1 MKVVELKVKA
11 GASKEDILK
20 AVAEAIGEEVTG
32 NDCGSCDHESEFT
45 LTAKA
50 KGEGME
56 VEQQVSGCTG
66 ALLFIA
72 VEAFSHFVA
81 SLNGVDNETLDQ
93 FSQRLNE
100 RSKEILEKGE

>member
-20 AVAEAIGEEVTG
+20 AVSEAIGEEIE
-32 NDCGSCDHESEFT
+32 NSCESCNHEGEFT
-45 LTAKA
+45 ITAKA
-50 KGEGME
+50 KGEGCE
-56 VEQQVSGCTG
+56 VSQEVSGCTG
-66 ALLFIA
+66 TLLSVA

-93 FSQRLNE
+93 FSERLNE